1 LGEKH
6 LSRRRIFDPVG
17 EQLGA
22 ADFVLGQ
29 SGERHVRLRRL
40 LALAYSREVASSFV
54 PDFVAAVR
62 EVMADWKPGSV
73 HRVMP
78 VIKRMAFEQYCRVMC
93 GRSLAEHYRDIIR
106 VTEYNMNIGG
116 RVWPF
121 FLYRSPHY
129 QAARKRVLDLMWT
142 MVRERRAAAPEHGGP
157 KTIMDTLLSLRDKN
171 GEHLSDDEVV
181 CYSMYGFAGSAS
193 YMGRLVAFMLHQILK
208 DPALKESVVREA
220 DRALS
225 AGLRNVSEVREMEL
239 LRAVYHETLRFHP
252 VSQGMPFYAEHDFT
266 YEGRRICQ
274 GDTVVLSQ
282 VPMSFSDRWFRDPL
296 RFDHTRMMNP
306 RNEHRG
312 GSGFHPFGIA
322 HRTCTA
328 MGLVEL
334 MAVTLVAT
342 ILHEKSIDT
351 VPAEYR
357 LKLKVRP
364 LPAPNDRF
372 GIRTSPRIPGEI
384 ARAGVP
390 PTEES
395 ITATFPGHD
404 EPRVNQ
410 ILAGAK
416 LRQFAGNEVII
427 RQGDAADAFYILESG
442 TVRVSRMKGAQEE
455 FLADLGPGKYFGE
468 IGLLQGVPRT
478 ATVAALSDSVRVL
491 ELSRESFMD
500 LVESSDLFS
509 GEIAAM
515 MRKRTAENS
524 LREALPGIT
533 PAEMVRIL
541 PEFRT
546 QVHEAGNLIIREGDN
561 ADRFYI
567 VVGGVAV
574 VTRGDEEI
582 ARLRTGQYFG
592 EIGLLTGCPRTATV
606 RISDEGPATLLS
618 TDIKGFRAVVELGN
632 AADDLAQ
639 TMLRR
644 VGELRRGK

>member
-1 LGEKH
+1 
-6 LSRRRIFDPVG
+6 
-17 EQLGA
+17 
-22 ADFVLGQ
+22 
-29 SGERHVRLRRL
+29 
-40 LALAYSREVASSFV
+40 
-54 PDFVAAVR
+54 
-62 EVMADWKPGSV
+62 
-73 HRVMP
+73 MP
-78 VIKRMAFEQYCRVMC
+78 VVTRLAFEQYCRVMC
-93 GRSLAEHYRDIIR
+93 GRSLAEHYRDIML

-121 FLYRSPHY
+121 FLYRAPHY
-129 QAARKRVLDLMWT
+129 LAARKRVLDLMWT
-142 MVRERRAAAPEHGGP
+142 MVRERRGAAPEPGAP

-171 GEHLSDDEVV
+171 NQHLTDDEVV

-193 YMGRLVAFMLHQILK
+193 YMARLVGFMLHQILK

-220 DRALS
+220 DQALS
-225 AGLRNVSEVREMEL
+225 AGLRNVSDVRGMEL

-252 VSQGMPFYAEHDFT
+252 VSQGMPFYAEQDFV
-266 YEGRRICQ
+266 YEGRKISQ

-296 RFDHTRMMNP
+296 RFDHTRMLNP

-334 MAVTLVAT
+334 MAVTQVAT

-351 VPAEYR
+351 VPAHYQ

-364 LPAPNDRF
+364 LPAPSDRF
-372 GIRTSPRIPGEI
+372 GIRTAPRTPGEI
-384 ARAGVP
+384 AAAVP
-390 PTEES
+390 LTEES
-395 ITATFPGHD
+395 ITATFPGYD
-404 EPRVNQ
+404 EPRVSQ

-416 LRQFAGNEVII
+416 LRQFACNEMII
-427 RQGDAADAFYILESG
+427 REGDTADAFYILESG
-442 TVRVSRMKGAQEE
+442 TVRVSRMKAGHEE
-455 FLADLGPGKYFGE
+455 FLADLGPGRYFGE

-533 PAEMVRIL
+533 PPEMTRIL
-541 PEFRT
+541 PEFTT
-546 QVHEAGNLIIREGDN
+546 QFHEAGTLIIREGDN

-582 ARLRTGQYFG
+582 ARLRSGQYFG

-606 RISDEGPATLLS
+606 RISDQGPATLLS
-618 TDIKGFRAVVELGN
+618 TDTKGFRAVIDLGN

-644 VGELRRGK
+644 VGELRR